1 MRLPFGVNV
10 SGDAVQ
16 RKTDEIY
23 NPLPNVIGIADDI
36 IIWGDKEDHDAAL
49 AHFLQVTRENGLR
62 INFDKIQYK
71 TTEVTFFGKT
81 YTTKGHKPASDKVQA
96 ITQMPTPTNVTE
108 LQTFLGMCQYLAKY
122 SPRIAE
128 LSEPVRQLTCK
139 GIPFVWGPEH
149 DEAFSALKQEIT
161 TAPTLRYYDQSK
173 PLPIQTNACTK
184 GLGAA
189 LLQGQPVYFASKLL
203 TKAHQ
208 NYVAI
213 ELEMLAV
220 CWALKKFHHYI
231 YGHSFTLQTD
241 QKPLVVI
248 LSKSPSDASHTLER
262 LIHKTLPYDFNVEYI
277 QGKHNVLADCLSRA
291 AVADT
296 IELPIVNVHYVTSS
310 LNCSADKLQ
319 VLHESTKQDET
330 LVLLKEIVTQ
340 GWPEKIK
347 DLPPELQP
355 YWTF

>member
-1 MRLPFGVNV
+1 M
-10 SGDAVQ
+10 SH
-16 RKTDEIY
+16 IY
-23 NPLPNVIGIADDI
+23 
-36 IIWGDKEDHDAAL
+36 
-49 AHFLQVTRENGLR
+49 R
-62 INFDKIQYK
+62 
-71 TTEVTFFGKT
+71 
-81 YTTKGHKPASDKVQA
+81 
-96 ITQMPTPTNVTE
+96 
-108 LQTFLGMCQYLAKY
+108 
-122 SPRIAE
+122 
-128 LSEPVRQLTCK
+128 
-139 GIPFVWGPEH
+139 
-149 DEAFSALKQEIT
+149 
-161 TAPTLRYYDQSK
+161 
-173 PLPIQTNACTK
+173 
-184 GLGAA
+184 
-189 LLQGQPVYFASKLL
+189 
-203 TKAHQ
+203 
-208 NYVAI
+208 
-213 ELEMLAV
+213 
-220 CWALKKFHHYI
+220 
-231 YGHSFTLQTD
+231 HSFTLQTD

-319 VLHESTKQDET
+319 ALCESTKQDET